1 VPVLFVIFFFLT
13 DFYPFSS
20 SSARFDRILCDV
32 PCSGDG
38 ALRKSPMDLPLW
50 QPQAGLG
57 EHPRQLAILM
67 RGLELLAPGGRITL
81 LVRFFTFYLA
91 LSLHALC

>member
-1 VPVLFVIFFFLT
+1 
-13 DFYPFSS
+13 
-20 SSARFDRILCDV
+20 
-32 PCSGDG
+32 
-38 ALRKSPMDLPLW
+38 MDLPLW